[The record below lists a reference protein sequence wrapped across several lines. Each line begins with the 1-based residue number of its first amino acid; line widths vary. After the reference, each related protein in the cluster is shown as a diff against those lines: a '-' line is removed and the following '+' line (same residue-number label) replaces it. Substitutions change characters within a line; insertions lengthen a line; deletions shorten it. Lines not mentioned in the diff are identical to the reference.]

1 MVLTMAE
8 SAFQKFYPKLLKVL
22 PISSILSDFY
32 SRGLLPGD
40 HKANI
45 DALDTQKR
53 KAEYFLDSVI
63 KPGLEVGYM
72 GQFDEMIKV
81 MESSDDPAVKFVA
94 GEIRGSESSL
104 DSRCQDSRTTG
115 GCLGC
120 TKLMVHYLREQ

>member
-1 MVLTMAE
+1 MAE

-22 PISSILSDFY
+22 PMNSIVTDFY

-53 KAEYFLDSVI
+53 KAEYFLDCVI

-72 GQFDEMIKV
+72 GQFDEMVKV
-81 MESSDDPAVKFVA
+81 METSDDPAVKFVA
-94 GEIRGSESSL
+94 TEMRKFDSSESSSES
-104 DSRCQDSRTTG
+104 SRDPQRNSGNIGIFTSNLTLIIVR
-115 GCLGC
+115 
-120 TKLMVHYLREQ
+120 